1 MTVSSILKRLDYIVT
16 LYDPASSYALQA
28 VYNNFYSMYYRK
40 VLNGPGLLTVVVPD
54 DHDIVQYLQDDLLV
68 KVALVAGYPYP
79 LGSIIDFYG
88 IYRNYQIATDQYGDR
103 HYVLQFP
110 GATEIL
116 SRPIIGYKAGT
127 ANYSTWSA
135 VAADTI
141 MRNIIGRN
149 SYTPEIGGA
158 RSRSRTGELDSYW
171 AYDGATGAK
180 NTAGTATAL
189 TYSAAWRN
197 ALEALQELA
206 QLGDVDFDV
215 RYNHVHYNYQSGTID
230 YLYTDGGLAAFT
242 YNNLLGV
249 DRTTS
254 VYFDL
259 ALHNVAEANLNA
271 DRLRERTVAIVGGQ
285 GEGSARTIATRTGA
299 NFNASHNDYELFV
312 DARSNASGELNS
324 IGDAKLLEA
333 QARTIVEANVEQ
345 SDGYQ
350 YLRDYDLGDRV
361 SVRFGGTTQTKR
373 ITAVEVSFTE
383 QDDNAVIR
391 VEFQDP

>member
-1 MTVSSILKRLDYIVT
+1 MTVTSFNKRLDYIAT
-16 LYDPASSYALQA
+16 IYDPTNSYALQA
-28 VYNNFYSMYYRK
+28 LYNNFYSMYYRK
-40 VLNGPGLLTVVVPD
+40 ILNGPGLLTVVVPD
-54 DHDIVQYLQDDLLV
+54 DHDIIQYLQDDLLIEI
-68 KVALVAGYPYP
+68 ALVTGYPYP

-88 IYRNYQIATDQYGDR
+88 LYRSYQLATDQYGNR

-127 ANYSTWSA
+127 ANYSSWTS

-158 RSRSRTGELDSYW
+158 RARSRTGELDSYW

-215 RYNHVHYNYQSGTID
+215 RYNHVHYNYQLGTVD
-230 YLYTDGGLAAFT
+230 YLYTDGNLAAFT

-259 ALHNVAEANLNA
+259 ALHNVAEANINA

-285 GEGSARTIATRTGA
+285 GEGSARTIASRTGA
-299 NFNASHNDYELFV
+299 NYNANTNDYEMFV
-312 DARSNASGELNS
+312 DARSNTSGELNS
-324 IGDAKLLEA
+324 IGDAKLLEE
-333 QARTIVEANVEQ
+333 QARALVDTTVEQ

-350 YLRDYDLGDRV
+350 YLRDYELGDRV
-361 SVRFGGTTQTKR
+361 SVRFGGTTATKR

-383 QDDNAVIR
+383 ENENAAIR

>member
-1 MTVSSILKRLDYIVT
+1 MTVSSRLKRIDYIAT
-16 LYDPASSYALQA
+16 IYDPTASYALKA
-28 VYNNFYSMYYRK
+28 IYNNFFSMYYRK
-40 VLNGPGLLTVVVPD
+40 VLNGPGLLTVVVPE
-54 DHDIVQYLQDDLLV
+54 DHDIVQYLQDDLFI
-68 KVALVAGYPYP
+68 KIALVAGYPYP
-79 LGSIIDFYG
+79 LGSVVDFHG
-88 IYRNYQIATDQYGDR
+88 VYRNYQLATDQYGER

-116 SRPIIGYKAGT
+116 GRPVIGYKAGT
-127 ANYSTWSA
+127 ANYSAWTA

-149 SYTPEIGGA
+149 SYTPEITVA
-158 RSRSRTGELDSYW
+158 RARSRTGELASYY
-171 AYDGATGAK
+171 AFDGATGTT
-180 NTAGTATAL
+180 NVAGTATAL

-206 QLGDVDFDV
+206 KLGDTDFDV
-215 RYNHVHYNYQSGTID
+215 RHDHLHYNYSTGLID
-230 YLYTDGGLAAFT
+230 FAYFTGLAAFT
-242 YNNLLGV
+242 YNNLLGT
-249 DRTTS
+249 DRTTT

-259 ALHNVAEANLNA
+259 AMHNVSSANLNA
-271 DRLRERTVAIVGGQ
+271 DRLRERTAAIVGGQ
-285 GEGSARTIATRTGA
+285 GEGSARTIAARTGA
-299 NFNASHNDYELFV
+299 NYSTPYNDYEIFV

-324 IGDAKLLEA
+324 IGDAKLLEE
-333 QARTIVEANVEQ
+333 QARTILDADVAQ

-350 YLRDYDLGDRV
+350 YLRDYELGDRV

-383 QDDNAVIR
+383 QDDSAVIR